1 MASSGPEREYDVIVV
16 GGGVNGLTAAIYLQ
30 KAGLRVACF
39 ERKQEAGAGCCTEE
53 VMHPGGVL
61 IDADELATAALR
73 LLEQRRI
80 TSLMIVDGD
89 GRVEGVLHLHDL
101 WGVGL
106 F

>member
-1 MASSGPEREYDVIVV
+1 MILGIT
-16 GGGVNGLTAAIYLQ
+16 GGIATGKSTVTDMLAAAGV
-30 KAGLRVACF
+30 RV
-39 ERKQEAGAGCCTEE
+39 
-53 VMHPGGVL
+53 

-80 TSLMIVDGD
+80 TSLMIVDGE
-89 GRVEGVLHLHDL
+89 GRAEGVLHLHDL